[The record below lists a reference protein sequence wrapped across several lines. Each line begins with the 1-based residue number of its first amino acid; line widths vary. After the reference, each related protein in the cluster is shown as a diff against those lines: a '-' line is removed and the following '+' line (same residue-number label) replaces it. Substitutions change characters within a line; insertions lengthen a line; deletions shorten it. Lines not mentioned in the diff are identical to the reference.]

1 MINQDQF
8 RSIEGRL
15 YRYEDMKSTIQ
26 AYEDAHCSH
35 RGAPQTGLPR
45 GQAVRSDPTA
55 RGALAL
61 AEPPPAIALSIRWVK
76 AIDRA
81 LDRLTAQSPN
91 VWDIARSYYI
101 AGSELPVRRRIAQL
115 CTHLNIERAA
125 FNQYRRCIVHSVYLQ
140 ALYEHLLTPDEAG
153 IRELMTT

>member
-1 MINQDQF
+1 MEQYCSATGVVRLTKRYLAANDTPSVLQDTDFECKDVFAAAAKGDEAAQE
-8 RSIEGRL
+8 I
-15 YRYEDMKSTIQ
+15 
-26 AYEDAHCSH
+26 A
-35 RGAPQTGLPR
+35 
-45 GQAVRSDPTA
+45 
-55 RGALAL
+55 
-61 AEPPPAIALSIRWVK
+61 AIALSIRWVK